1 MKLETNLMIR
11 AVQVEDASRISA
23 IYNHYIEHTV
33 VTFEEEVITASEIT
47 KRIRKITADG
57 LPWFVAEDRAG
68 NILGYAYAA
77 KWRDRFSY
85 RFSVEVTVY
94 LDPMYISKGLGT
106 KLYQVLFD
114 ELKRKN
120 IHSAIGGI
128 TLPNEGSVALHEK
141 FGMAKVA
148 HFNEVGLKFDRWL
161 DVGYWQVTI

>member
-1 MKLETNLMIR
+1 MIR
-11 AVQVEDASRISA
+11 EVQAQDASSIST
-23 IYNHYIEHTV
+23 IYNYYIENTV
-33 VTFEEEVITASEIT
+33 ITFEEEVIAASEIL
-47 KRIRKITADG
+47 KRITKITDDD
-57 LPWFVAEDRAG
+57 LPWFVAEDELG

-94 LDPMYISKGLGT
+94 LSPEHISKGLGT
-106 KLYQVLFD
+106 KLYQVLLD
-114 ELKRKN
+114 ELKRKK

-148 HFNEVGLKFDRWL
+148 HFKEVGLKFDRWL
-161 DVGYWQVTI
+161 DVGYWQVIL

>member
-11 AVQVEDASRISA
+11 AVQVEDANRISA
-23 IYNHYIEHTV
+23 IYNHYIVHTV

-47 KRIRKITADG
+47 KRIGKITADG

-94 LDPMYISKGLGT
+94 LDPKYISKGLGT

-114 ELKRKN
+114 ELKGKN

-141 FGMAKVA
+141 FGMIKVA
-148 HFNEVGLKFDRWL
+148 HFNEVGWKFNRWL